1 MMHRCDVQDK
11 QAIAQPITPSG
22 EEEKRG
28 ETMSMSTSVRIAVMI
43 LIISAAAAAAAS
55 AASSHS
61 ATTEVEAV
69 SLRRMQQLRSVAR
82 HLQGAIPT
90 DATDDYKSDDDVSL
104 PSLGLRL

>member
-43 LIISAAAAAAAS
+43 LIISAAAAAAS

>member
-1 MMHRCDVQDK
+1 MCKISRLSHNQ
-11 QAIAQPITPSG
+11 ITPSG

-43 LIISAAAAAAAS
+43 LIISAAAAAAS

-69 SLRRMQQLRSVAR
+69 SLRRRQQLRSVAR